1 MMVLALAGY
10 SLAVEEDTLPLSR
23 ASLSLTEVTSAGLAA
38 TPATDATVALT
49 LNVNGIKNISGAN
62 FGGANDALVIF
73 AFTGTWGDTSSSAG
87 ELGVCVNGSS
97 GGQTSGVYTY
107 GKKGSSVSKNVST
120 GLNTLFTSTT
130 DWNTIDSLSLVCSM
144 VTNDSGQVSIT
155 TAFSIRNTD
164 GTILTYG
171 GSSARIHWGTTDGF
185 TASGVTFNSD
195 LVKTS
200 TTYTG
205 ALSLDAAKALSVQL
219 IPEPTSA
226 TLSLLALAGLAARRR
241 R

>member
-1 MMVLALAGY
+1 MMVLALAGC
-10 SLAVEEDTLPLSR
+10 SLAVEEDTLSLSR
-23 ASLSLTEVTSAGLAA
+23 ASLSLTEVTSADLAE
-38 TPATDATVALT
+38 TPATNATVALT
-49 LNVNGIKNISGAN
+49 LDVNGIKDISGAN
-62 FGGANDALVIF
+62 FGGSADALVIF
-73 AFTGTWGDTSSSAG
+73 AFTGTWGDSSAG

-97 GGQTSGVYTY
+97 GGHTSGVYTY
-107 GKKGSSVSKNVST
+107 GKKGSTVSKNVST

-130 DWNTIDSLSLVCSM
+130 NWSTIDSLSLVCSM
-144 VTNDSGQVSIT
+144 VTNVSGQVSIT

-164 GTILTYG
+164 GTISTYG

-205 ALSLDAAKALSVQL
+205 ALSLDDAKALSVQL
-219 IPEPTSA
+219 IPEPTTA